1 MAYQTRDFGK
11 LLGMPGFS
19 ETALKNHFTLYQGY
33 VANTNRIAAMAEEMT
48 RARDT
53 GSPASAELRR
63 RFGWEWDGMRLHE
76 LYFGNLGGKGA
87 LGKGGP
93 LATALAAAFG
103 SVEAW
108 EADFRTAGAMR
119 GIGWVILYRDP
130 ATGALFNNW
139 IGEHDGGH
147 LAGCTPLLVMD
158 VFEHAYLA
166 DYGLARADYIAAF
179 FANINWNTVE
189 ERL

>member
-1 MAYQTRDFGK
+1 MAYQAKDFPR
-11 LLGMPGFS
+11 LIGMTGFS
-19 ETALKNHFTLYQGY
+19 DTLLRNHFTLYKGY
-33 VANTNRIAAMAEEMT
+33 VANTNKIAALAEEMA
-48 RARDT
+48 RAGDT
-53 GSPASAELRR
+53 GSPASSELRR

-87 LGKGGP
+87 LDRSGP
-93 LATALAAAFG
+93 LAKALAAAFG
-103 SVEAW
+103 SLETW

-130 ATGALFNNW
+130 AGGALFNNW
-139 IGEHDGGH
+139 INEHDGGH
-147 LAGCTPLLVMD
+147 LAGCAPLLVMD

-179 FANINWNTVE
+179 FANIDWKAVE
-189 ERL
+189 MRL